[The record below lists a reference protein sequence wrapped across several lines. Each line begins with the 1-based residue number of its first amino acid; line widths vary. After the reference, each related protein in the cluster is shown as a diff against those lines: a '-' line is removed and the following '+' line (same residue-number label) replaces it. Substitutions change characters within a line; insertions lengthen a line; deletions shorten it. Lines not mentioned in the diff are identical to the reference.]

1 MSRYLDMLKGTKSKT
16 GLPNDPPKLPELPEQ
31 GLGGFG
37 GRLGDHILKNAPVPE
52 AATIEPATESG
63 EGLGGFGG
71 SPGSGFLKNES
82 QAADETG
89 DAANDAQ
96 AGQDQCAG
104 ALIDPDGGA
113 YLPWGPYLSPADVQ
127 RMRGELFDMID
138 ELCRREGW
146 TDERRH
152 DTMTRAVRGPLS
164 DLMPNLAY
172 FNGQLT
178 VVRAEA
184 AARAAMEAR
193 TWRMEGFDNRRGE

>member
-1 MSRYLDMLKGTKSKT
+1 VSRYLDMLKGMKSET
-16 GLPNDPPKLPELPEQ
+16 GLPSDPPKLPKLPEQ

-37 GRLGDHILKNAPVPE
+37 GYP
-52 AATIEPATESG
+52 
-63 EGLGGFGG
+63 G
-71 SPGSGFLKNES
+71 SPALKNES
-82 QAADETG
+82 RAADEMG
-89 DAANDAQ
+89 DAANDSQ
-96 AGQDQCAG
+96 AEPDDCAG

-146 TDERRH
+146 SNERRH
-152 DTMTRAVRGPLS
+152 DTMTRAMRGPLA

-178 VVRAEA
+178 VARAEA
-184 AARAAMEAR
+184 AARAAMTAR
-193 TWRMEGFDNRRGE
+193 TWRMEGFDKRRGE